1 MSHYFGTDGFRG
13 EAGSTLTASH
23 AYRIG
28 RFLGHYYKKEG
39 ERVRVAVGKDTRR
52 SSYMLE
58 YALAA
63 GLVASGADAYM
74 LHVTTTPSVS
84 FITRSDN
91 MDCGVMISAS
101 HNPFYDNGIKLVNR
115 QGEKMEDDVLCAI
128 EAYLDTPDRKDFVV
142 HCATGEDVGRIIDYS
157 EGRNRYVAYLI
168 SLAKH
173 SYRGLRIGLD
183 CANGS
188 AWRIAESVFCA
199 LGARVMTIGCEP
211 DGLNINREVG
221 STHMERLVA
230 LVKNNHLDAGFAFDG
245 DADRCLA
252 VDECG
257 NILTGDHILYALAGE
272 WQRRGLLAGNT
283 VVTTVMSNMG
293 LYRALDEAGMRYE
306 QTVVGDRFVYENMVQ
321 NGYALGGEQSGHI
334 ILRKYATTG
343 DGILTAIMLMEQI
356 VESKQPLSALAAP
369 VVMFPQVSRSVRVPD
384 KDAAVSHPAVR
395 AAVDAVSHRLG
406 GGGRILLRKSGT
418 EPVVRVMVECESE
431 ELCRACVGEVIEAMR
446 GQGLTKEE

>member
-142 HCATGEDVGRIIDYS
+142 HCATGEDIGRIIDYS

-293 LYRALDEAGMRYE
+293 LYRALDERGISHV
-306 QTVVGDRFVYENMVQ
+306 QTAVGDKYVYEAMNKE
-321 NGYALGGEQSGHI
+321 GFSIGGEASGHI
-334 ILRKYATTG
+334 ILRPYAQTG
-343 DGILTAIMLMEQI
+343 DGILTAIQLMELT
-356 VESKQPLSALAAP
+356 VGRKLPLSRTAGE
-369 VVMFPQVSRSVRVPD
+369 VGMFPQRQYNLRVSN
-384 KDAAVSHPAVR
+384 KTAALQSATVQKAVVR
-395 AAVDAVSHRLG
+395 AEAALG
-406 GGGRILLRKSGT
+406 ERGRIILRESGT
-418 EPVVRVMVECESE
+418 EPVVRLMVEADDAS
-431 ELCRACVGEVIEAMR
+431 LCDEVAATLRDVILS
-446 GQGLTKEE
+446 QGL

>member
-142 HCATGEDVGRIIDYS
+142 HCATGEDIGRIIDYS

-188 AWRIAESVFCA
+188 GWRIAESVFCA

-293 LYRALDEAGMRYE
+293 LYRALDERGISHV
-306 QTVVGDRFVYENMVQ
+306 QTAVGDKYVYEAMNKE
-321 NGYALGGEQSGHI
+321 GFSIGGEASGHI
-334 ILRKYATTG
+334 ILRPYAQTG
-343 DGILTAIMLMEQI
+343 DGILTAIQLMELT
-356 VESKQPLSALAAP
+356 VGRKLPLSRAAGE
-369 VVMFPQVSRSVRVPD
+369 VGMFPQRQYNLRVSN
-384 KDAAVSHPAVR
+384 KTAALQSATVQKAVVR
-395 AAVDAVSHRLG
+395 AEAALG
-406 GGGRILLRKSGT
+406 ERGRIILRESGT
-418 EPVVRVMVECESE
+418 EPVVRLMVEADDAS
-431 ELCRACVGEVIEAMR
+431 LCDEVAATLRDVILS
-446 GQGLTKEE
+446 QGL